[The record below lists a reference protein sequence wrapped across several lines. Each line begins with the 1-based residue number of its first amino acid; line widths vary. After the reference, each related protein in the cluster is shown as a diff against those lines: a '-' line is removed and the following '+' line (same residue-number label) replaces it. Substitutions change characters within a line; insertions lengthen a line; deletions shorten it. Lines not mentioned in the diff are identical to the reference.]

1 MLMAESVSFA
11 VFPVINGALI
21 QLGQRNS
28 DSNGYQNSSYFFL
41 SLGLIGIALSMGLNF
56 IPAKLKHKLDRSS
69 LHNDIVHQGENGE
82 TIFITSS
89 ESESASEKTKSVIE
103 IMNRSSE
110 NLDASLL
117 SSQKE
122 NSDS

>member
-1 MLMAESVSFA
+1 MAESVAFA

-28 DSNGYQNSSYFFL
+28 ESNGYQNSSIFFL
-41 SLGLIGIALSMGLNF
+41 SLGIIGITLSMGLNF

-69 LHNDIVHQGENGE
+69 IHNDRVQHGENGE

-89 ESESASEKTKSVIE
+89 ESESASEKPKSVIE

-117 SSQKE
+117 TSQKE